1 MKKSNNKVLFFIL
14 SLFVSA
20 TVVLYTG
27 CSKDDNEGDN
37 TPVPT
42 CTDGI
47 QNQGETG
54 VDCGGPCN
62 PCPLSARDSVALDYN
77 TNYLGSAVSSPGWT
91 GDESV
96 CNAGTVPQSTHNAV
110 IKRINYFR
118 RMVGLNDN
126 CTLDTTKFAMCQ
138 ETALIMRAN
147 NQLSHTPPSSWLCW
161 TSTGYTGAGSSN
173 LSLGNHSVNA
183 VMSQIRDDGAN
194 NSSAGHRRWILYSP
208 RTKFSYGTTSNT
220 MALYVF
226 ISGSNTQI
234 PEYIAYPPKGYV
246 PQQLVFNRWSFGKPG
261 ANFSAATVTMTG
273 PSGNVPLTV
282 NPVAT
287 GYGDP
292 TIVWEPTG
300 IITNSTGDVTYT
312 VTVSGIVGAPQTS
325 YTYNVVIIKS

>member
-1 MKKSNNKVLFFIL
+1 MKKSANKTLFFIFYL
-14 SLFVSA
+14 FAAASLL
-20 TVVLYTG
+20 LYSG
-27 CSKDDNEGDN
+27 CSKDEEDN

-42 CTDGI
+42 CSDGI

-54 VDCGGPCN
+54 VDCGGPCTA
-62 PCPLSARDSVALDYN
+62 CPLSARDSAALDYN
-77 TNYLGSAVSSPGWT
+77 TNYLGSAVSDPGWT

-96 CNAGTVPQSTHNAV
+96 CNAGTVPQSTHDAV

-126 CTLDTTKFAMCQ
+126 CTLDATKFAMCQ

-161 TSTGYTGAGSSN
+161 TSLGYSGATSN

-183 VMSQIRDDGAN
+183 VMSQVRDDGVN
-194 NSSAGHRRWILYSP
+194 NFAAGHRRWILHSP
-208 RTKFSYGTTSNT
+208 RTQFSYGTTSNT

-226 ISGSNTQI
+226 IPGNNTQI
-234 PEYIAYPPKGYV
+234 PEYIAYPPRGYV

-261 ANFSAATVTMTG
+261 ANFSAATVSMTG

-282 NPVAT
+282 VSTVA

-300 IITNSTGDVTYT
+300 IITNSTSDVTYT
-312 VTVSGIVGAPQTS
+312 VTVSGITGAPSSS
-325 YTYNVVIIKS
+325 YTYNVIIIKP